1 MKKTKLDREHIFL
14 QFLMM
19 FMTLGI
25 LLIFS
30 LFIKNILWFNNVK
43 TVIPV
48 ISGVVVILLSGISFL
63 RYKLKSKD
71 RELLLFGIFL
81 FLLGFLT
88 LFTALS
94 NTLSFST
101 QITISVTLIPLLFLL
116 FVLIL
121 LKKNWYYSNLDFWI
135 IFSLSLLLFSR
146 IFFLQALLEIDTG
159 FVEYSYII
167 TLFGYLALTV
177 GLVNDVY
184 ELKGQQKDAKKR
196 K

>member
-71 RELLLFGIFL
+71 RELLLFSVFL

>member
-71 RELLLFGIFL
+71 RELLLFSVFL

-121 LKKNWYYSNLDFWI
+121 LKKNWYYLNLDFWI

>member
-71 RELLLFGIFL
+71 RELLLFSVFL

-116 FVLIL
+116 FILIL
-121 LKKNWYYSNLDFWI
+121 LKKNWYYLNLDFWI